1 MLLHIYLHQPYTL
14 TMISWDRHTDAI
26 LQVENLRLSIG
37 GETKVSDISFTL
49 FAGERV
55 CLLGASGS
63 GKSLTAKAVI
73 GTPATGCQIS
83 GSIKVNG
90 EEVSQLKALAR
101 PHTSRASAVFQDS
114 ATALNPLMPLGKQL
128 SLALKSPSSAE
139 LAALLTAMKLDDI
152 PNLLQRYPAELSGGQ
167 RQRVCITLA
176 LLGKTR
182 LLVADEPTT
191 ALDVITQQ
199 QVLRVL
205 QERSAQPDAPAL
217 LFITHDIAV
226 AAQLCQ
232 RGLVMEN
239 GQIVESG
246 SMLQLLNAPQHPYT
260 RRLVAAARR
269 ADDVLSTNFLS
280 TNVLPINILPT
291 SVLPVAGAL
300 AG

>member
-1 MLLHIYLHQPYTL
+1 
-14 TMISWDRHTDAI
+14 MINWNRHTDAI
-26 LQVENLRLSIG
+26 LQVENLSLSIG
-37 GETKVSDISFTL
+37 GATKVSDISFTL

-73 GTPATGCQIS
+73 GTPPSGCQIS
-83 GSIKVNG
+83 GSIRVNG
-90 EEVSQLKALAR
+90 DTVSQLKALAR
-101 PHTSRASAVFQDS
+101 PQASRVSAVFQDS

-128 SLALKSPSSAE
+128 SLALKATSSTE
-139 LAALLTAMKLDDI
+139 LSALLAAMKLDDI

-167 RQRVCITLA
+167 RQRICITLA

-191 ALDVITQQ
+191 ALDVITQK
-199 QVLRVL
+199 QVLQVL

-239 GQIVESG
+239 GRVIESG
-246 SMLQLLNAPQHPYT
+246 SMQQLLNAPQQPYT
-260 RRLVAAARR
+260 RSLVAAARR
-269 ADDVLSTNFLS
+269 ADTLLSDNFFPD
-280 TNVLPINILPT
+280 TVLPT
-291 SVLPVAGAL
+291 AVAGAL

>member
-1 MLLHIYLHQPYTL
+1 
-14 TMISWDRHTDAI
+14 MINWNRHTDAI
-26 LQVENLRLSIG
+26 LQVENLNLSIG

-73 GTPATGCQIS
+73 GTPPSGCQIS
-83 GSIKVNG
+83 GSIRVNG
-90 EEVSQLKALAR
+90 EAVSQLKALAR
-101 PHTSRASAVFQDS
+101 PQASRVSAVFQDS

-128 SLALKSPSSAE
+128 SLALKTPSSVE
-139 LAALLTAMKLDDI
+139 LSALLAAMKLDDI

-167 RQRVCITLA
+167 RQRICITLA

-191 ALDVITQQ
+191 ALDVITQK
-199 QVLRVL
+199 QVLQVL

-239 GQIVESG
+239 GRVIESG
-246 SMLQLLNAPQHPYT
+246 SMQQLLNAPQQPYT
-260 RRLVAAARR
+260 RSLVAAARR
-269 ADDVLSTNFLS
+269 ADTLLSDNLFPDT
-280 TNVLPINILPT
+280 VLPT
-291 SVLPVAGAL
+291 AVAGAL

>member
-1 MLLHIYLHQPYTL
+1 
-14 TMISWDRHTDAI
+14 MINWNRHTDAI
-26 LQVENLRLSIG
+26 LQIENLSLSIG

-63 GKSLTAKAVI
+63 GKSLTAKAII
-73 GTPATGCQIS
+73 GTPPSGCQIS
-83 GSIKVNG
+83 GSIRVNG

-101 PHTSRASAVFQDS
+101 PQVSRVSAVFQDS

-128 SLALKSPSSAE
+128 SLALKTTSSSE
-139 LAALLTAMKLDDI
+139 LSALLAAMKLDDI

-167 RQRVCITLA
+167 RQRICITLA

-191 ALDVITQQ
+191 ALDVITQK
-199 QVLRVL
+199 QVLQVL

-239 GQIVESG
+239 GRVIESG
-246 SMLQLLNAPQHPYT
+246 SMQQLLNAPQQPYT
-260 RRLVAAARR
+260 RSLVAAARR
-269 ADDVLSTNFLS
+269 ADTLLSD
-280 TNVLPINILPT
+280 NVLLT
-291 SVLPVAGAL
+291 TKVLPSAVAGAL

>member
-1 MLLHIYLHQPYTL
+1 
-14 TMISWDRHTDAI
+14 MINWNRHTDAI
-26 LQVENLRLSIG
+26 LQVENLSLSIG

-63 GKSLTAKAVI
+63 GKSLTAKAII
-73 GTPATGCQIS
+73 GTPPSGCQIS
-83 GSIKVNG
+83 GSIRVNG

-101 PHTSRASAVFQDS
+101 PQVSRVSAVFQDS

-128 SLALKSPSSAE
+128 SLALKTTSSSE
-139 LAALLTAMKLDDI
+139 LSALLAAMKLDDI

-167 RQRVCITLA
+167 RQRICITLA

-191 ALDVITQQ
+191 ALDVITQK
-199 QVLRVL
+199 QVLQVL

-239 GQIVESG
+239 GRVIESG
-246 SMLQLLNAPQHPYT
+246 SMQQLLNAPQQPYT
-260 RRLVAAARR
+260 RSLVAAARR
-269 ADDVLSTNFLS
+269 ADTLLSDNLFPD
-280 TNVLPINILPT
+280 NVLPT
-291 SVLPVAGAL
+291 AVAGAL

>member
-1 MLLHIYLHQPYTL
+1 
-14 TMISWDRHTDAI
+14 MINWNRHTDAI
-26 LQVENLRLSIG
+26 LQVENLSLSIG

-73 GTPATGCQIS
+73 GTPPSGCQVS
-83 GSIKVNG
+83 GSIRVNG

-101 PHTSRASAVFQDS
+101 PPVSRVSAVFQDS

-128 SLALKSPSSAE
+128 SLALEATSSAE
-139 LAALLTAMKLDDI
+139 LSALLAAMKLDDI

-167 RQRVCITLA
+167 RQRICITLA

-191 ALDVITQQ
+191 ALDVMTQQ
-199 QVLRVL
+199 QVLQVL
-205 QERSAQPDAPAL
+205 QERSVQPDAPAL

-246 SMLQLLNAPQHPYT
+246 SMQQLLNAPQQPYT
-260 RRLVAAARR
+260 RSLVAAARR
-269 ADDVLSTNFLS
+269 ADTLLSDTRLS
-280 TNVLPINILPT
+280 DRMLPA
-291 SVLPVAGAL
+291 AGAL

>member
-1 MLLHIYLHQPYTL
+1 
-14 TMISWDRHTDAI
+14 MINWNRHTDAI
-26 LQVENLRLSIG
+26 LQVENLSLSIG

-73 GTPATGCQIS
+73 GTPPSGCQIS
-83 GSIKVNG
+83 GSIRVNG
-90 EEVSQLKALAR
+90 EAVSQLKALAR
-101 PHTSRASAVFQDS
+101 PQASRVSAVFQDS

-128 SLALKSPSSAE
+128 SLALKTTSSSE
-139 LAALLTAMKLDDI
+139 LSALLAAMKLDDI

-167 RQRVCITLA
+167 RQRICITLA

-191 ALDVITQQ
+191 ALDVITQK
-199 QVLRVL
+199 QVLQVL

-239 GQIVESG
+239 GRVIESG
-246 SMLQLLNAPQHPYT
+246 SMQQLLNAPQQPYT
-260 RRLVAAARR
+260 RSLVAAARR
-269 ADDVLSTNFLS
+269 ADTLLSDNLFPD
-280 TNVLPINILPT
+280 NVLPT
-291 SVLPVAGAL
+291 AVAGAL

>member
-1 MLLHIYLHQPYTL
+1 
-14 TMISWDRHTDAI
+14 MINWNRHTDTI
-26 LQVENLRLSIG
+26 LQVENLSLSIG

-63 GKSLTAKAVI
+63 GKSLTAKAII
-73 GTPATGCQIS
+73 GTPPPGCQMS
-83 GSIKVNG
+83 GNIRVNG

-101 PHTSRASAVFQDS
+101 PQTSRVSAVFQDS

-128 SLALKSPSSAE
+128 SLALKASSSAE
-139 LAALLTAMKLDDI
+139 LSALLAAMKLDDI

-167 RQRVCITLA
+167 RQRICITLA

-199 QVLRVL
+199 QVLQVL

-246 SMLQLLNAPQHPYT
+246 SMLQLLNAPQQPYT
-260 RRLVAAARR
+260 RSLVAAARR
-269 ADDVLSTNFLS
+269 ADTLLSDNLFPDA
-280 TNVLPINILPT
+280 VLPPSI
-291 SVLPVAGAL
+291 AGAL

>member
-1 MLLHIYLHQPYTL
+1 MLLHIDLHQPYTL
-14 TMISWDRHTDAI
+14 AMINWNRHTDAI
-26 LQVENLRLSIG
+26 LQVENLRLSMG
-37 GETKVSDISFTL
+37 GETKVSEVSFTL
-49 FAGERV
+49 FSGERV

-73 GTPATGCQIS
+73 GTPPAGCQVS
-83 GSIKVNG
+83 GSIRVNG
-90 EEVSQLKALAR
+90 EEVGQLNALAR
-101 PHTSRASAVFQDS
+101 PQTGRVSAVFQDS

-128 SLALKSPSSAE
+128 SLALKTTSSAE
-139 LAALLTAMKLDDI
+139 LSALLSAMQLDDI

-167 RQRVCITLA
+167 RQRICITLA

-199 QVLRVL
+199 QVLQVL
-205 QERSAQPDAPAL
+205 QERSVQPDAPAL

-260 RRLVAAARR
+260 CSLVAAARR
-269 ADDVLSTNFLS
+269 ADTLLSDNVLLT
-280 TNVLPINILPT
+280 TNVSPAT
-291 SVLPVAGAL
+291 VAGAL

>member
-1 MLLHIYLHQPYTL
+1 MLLHIDLHQPYTL
-14 TMISWDRHTDAI
+14 TMINWNRHTDTI
-26 LQVENLRLSIG
+26 LQVENLRLSMG
-37 GETKVSDISFTL
+37 GEAKVSEVSFTL

-73 GTPATGCQIS
+73 GTPPAGCQVS
-83 GSIKVNG
+83 GSIRVNG
-90 EEVSQLKALAR
+90 EEVGQLKALAR
-101 PHTSRASAVFQDS
+101 PQTGRVSAVFQDS

-128 SLALKSPSSAE
+128 SLALKTTSSAE
-139 LAALLTAMKLDDI
+139 LSALLSAMQLDDI

-167 RQRVCITLA
+167 RQRICITLA

-199 QVLRVL
+199 QVLQVL
-205 QERSAQPDAPAL
+205 QERSVQPDAPAL

-260 RRLVAAARR
+260 RSLVAAARH
-269 ADDVLSTNFLS
+269 ADTLLSDNVLLT
-280 TNVLPINILPT
+280 TNVSPAT
-291 SVLPVAGAL
+291 VVGAL

>member
-1 MLLHIYLHQPYTL
+1 
-14 TMISWDRHTDAI
+14 MINWNRHTDAI
-26 LQVENLRLSIG
+26 LQVENLNLSIG

-73 GTPATGCQIS
+73 GTPPSGCQIS
-83 GSIKVNG
+83 GSIRVNG
-90 EEVSQLKALAR
+90 EEISQLKALAR
-101 PHTSRASAVFQDS
+101 PQASRVSAVFQDS

-128 SLALKSPSSAE
+128 SLALKTTSSTE
-139 LAALLTAMKLDDI
+139 LSALLAAMKLDDI

-167 RQRVCITLA
+167 RQRICITLA

-191 ALDVITQQ
+191 ALDVITQK
-199 QVLRVL
+199 QVLQVL

-239 GQIVESG
+239 GRVIESG
-246 SMLQLLNAPQHPYT
+246 SMQQLLNAPQQPYT
-260 RRLVAAARR
+260 RSLVAAARR
-269 ADDVLSTNFLS
+269 ADTLLSDNLFPDNLFPDT
-280 TNVLPINILPT
+280 VLPT
-291 SVLPVAGAL
+291 AVAGAL

>member
-1 MLLHIYLHQPYTL
+1 MLLHIDLHQPYTL
-14 TMISWDRHTDAI
+14 TMINWNRHTDAI
-26 LQVENLRLSIG
+26 LQVENLNLSIG

-73 GTPATGCQIS
+73 GTPPAGCQVS
-83 GSIKVNG
+83 GSIRVNG
-90 EEVSQLKALAR
+90 EEVGQLKALAR
-101 PHTSRASAVFQDS
+101 PQTGRVSAVFQDS

-128 SLALKSPSSAE
+128 SLALKTTSSAE
-139 LAALLTAMKLDDI
+139 LSALLSAMQLDDI

-167 RQRVCITLA
+167 RQRICITLA

-199 QVLRVL
+199 QVLQVL

-246 SMLQLLNAPQHPYT
+246 SMLQLLNAPQQPYT
-260 RRLVAAARR
+260 RSLVAAARH
-269 ADDVLSTNFLS
+269 ADTLLSD
-280 TNVLPINILPT
+280 NVLLANVRPSAT
-291 SVLPVAGAL
+291 VGAL

>member
-1 MLLHIYLHQPYTL
+1 
-14 TMISWDRHTDAI
+14 MINWNRHTDTI
-26 LQVENLRLSIG
+26 LQVENLSLSIG

-63 GKSLTAKAVI
+63 GKSLTAKAII
-73 GTPATGCQIS
+73 GTPPPGCQMS
-83 GSIKVNG
+83 GSIRVNG

-101 PHTSRASAVFQDS
+101 PQTSRVSAVFQDS

-128 SLALKSPSSAE
+128 SLALKASSSAE
-139 LAALLTAMKLDDI
+139 LSALLAAMKLDDI

-167 RQRVCITLA
+167 RQRICITLA

-199 QVLRVL
+199 QVLQVL

-246 SMLQLLNAPQHPYT
+246 SMLQLLNAPQQPYT
-260 RRLVAAARR
+260 RSLVAAARR
-269 ADDVLSTNFLS
+269 ADTLLSDNLFPDT
-280 TNVLPINILPT
+280 VLPT
-291 SVLPVAGAL
+291 SVAGAL

>member
-1 MLLHIYLHQPYTL
+1 
-14 TMISWDRHTDAI
+14 MINWNRHTDAI
-26 LQVENLRLSIG
+26 LQVENLSLSIG

-73 GTPATGCQIS
+73 GTPPSGCQIS
-83 GSIKVNG
+83 GNIRVNG

-101 PHTSRASAVFQDS
+101 PPVSRVSAVFQDS

-128 SLALKSPSSAE
+128 SLALKTTSSSE
-139 LAALLTAMKLDDI
+139 LSALLVAMKLDDI

-167 RQRVCITLA
+167 RQRICITLA

-191 ALDVITQQ
+191 ALDVMTQQ
-199 QVLRVL
+199 QVLQVL
-205 QERSAQPDAPAL
+205 QERSVQPDAPAL

-239 GQIVESG
+239 GRVIESG
-246 SMLQLLNAPQHPYT
+246 SMQQLLNAPQQPYT
-260 RRLVAAARR
+260 RSLVAAARR
-269 ADDVLSTNFLS
+269 ADTLLSD
-280 TNVLPINILPT
+280 
-291 SVLPVAGAL
+291 SVLLTTKELPSRVAGAL

>member
-1 MLLHIYLHQPYTL
+1 
-14 TMISWDRHTDAI
+14 MINWNRHTDAI
-26 LQVENLRLSIG
+26 LQVEDLSLSMG
-37 GETKVSDISFTL
+37 GETKVSEVSFTL

-73 GTPATGCQIS
+73 GTPPAGCQVS
-83 GSIKVNG
+83 GSIRVNG
-90 EEVSQLKALAR
+90 EEVGQLKALAR
-101 PHTSRASAVFQDS
+101 PQAGRVSAVFQDS

-128 SLALKSPSSAE
+128 SLALKTTSSAE
-139 LAALLTAMKLDDI
+139 LSALLSAMQLDDI

-167 RQRVCITLA
+167 RQRICITLA

-199 QVLRVL
+199 QVLQVL

-239 GQIVESG
+239 GRIVESG
-246 SMLQLLNAPQHPYT
+246 SMLQLLNAPQQPYT
-260 RRLVAAARR
+260 RSLVAAARR
-269 ADDVLSTNFLS
+269 ADTLLAD
-280 TNVLPINILPT
+280 NVLLANVRP
-291 SVLPVAGAL
+291 SAAVGAL

>member
-1 MLLHIYLHQPYTL
+1 
-14 TMISWDRHTDAI
+14 MINWNRHTDAI
-26 LQVENLRLSIG
+26 LQVENLSLSIG

-73 GTPATGCQIS
+73 GTPPSGCQIS
-83 GSIKVNG
+83 GSIRVNG
-90 EEVSQLKALAR
+90 EAVSQLKALAR
-101 PHTSRASAVFQDS
+101 PQASRVSAVFQDS

-128 SLALKSPSSAE
+128 SLALKAPSSTE
-139 LAALLTAMKLDDI
+139 LSALLAAMKLDDI

-167 RQRVCITLA
+167 RQRICITLA

-191 ALDVITQQ
+191 ALDVITQK
-199 QVLRVL
+199 QVLQVL

-239 GQIVESG
+239 GRVIESG
-246 SMLQLLNAPQHPYT
+246 SMQQLLNAPQQPYT
-260 RRLVAAARR
+260 RSLVAAARR
-269 ADDVLSTNFLS
+269 ADTLLSDNLFPD
-280 TNVLPINILPT
+280 NVLPT
-291 SVLPVAGAL
+291 AVAGAL

>member
-1 MLLHIYLHQPYTL
+1 MLLHIDLHQPYTL
-14 TMISWDRHTDAI
+14 TMINWNRHTDAI
-26 LQVENLRLSIG
+26 LQVENLNLSIG
-37 GETKVSDISFTL
+37 GEAKVSEVSFTL
-49 FAGERV
+49 FSGERV

-73 GTPATGCQIS
+73 GTPPAGCQVS
-83 GSIKVNG
+83 GSIRVNG
-90 EEVSQLKALAR
+90 EEVGQLKALAR
-101 PHTSRASAVFQDS
+101 PQTGRVSAVFQDS

-128 SLALKSPSSAE
+128 SLALKTTSSAE
-139 LAALLTAMKLDDI
+139 LSALLSAMQLDDI

-167 RQRVCITLA
+167 RQRICITLA

-199 QVLRVL
+199 QVLQVL
-205 QERSAQPDAPAL
+205 QERSVQPDAPAL

-246 SMLQLLNAPQHPYT
+246 SMQQLLNAPQHPYT
-260 RRLVAAARR
+260 RSLVAAARR
-269 ADDVLSTNFLS
+269 ADTLLSDNVLLT
-280 TNVLPINILPT
+280 TNVSPAT
-291 SVLPVAGAL
+291 VAGAL

>member
-1 MLLHIYLHQPYTL
+1 
-14 TMISWDRHTDAI
+14 MINWNRHTDAI
-26 LQVENLRLSIG
+26 LQVENLNLSIG

-73 GTPATGCQIS
+73 GTPPADCQVS
-83 GSIKVNG
+83 GSIRVNG
-90 EEVSQLKALAR
+90 EEVGQLKALSR
-101 PHTSRASAVFQDS
+101 PQAGRVSAVFQDS

-128 SLALKSPSSAE
+128 SLALKTTSYAE
-139 LAALLTAMKLDDI
+139 LSALLSAMQLDDI

-167 RQRVCITLA
+167 RQRICITLA
-176 LLGKTR
+176 LLSKTR

-199 QVLRVL
+199 QVLQVL
-205 QERSAQPDAPAL
+205 QERSVQPDAPAL

-239 GQIVESG
+239 GRIVESG
-246 SMLQLLNAPQHPYT
+246 SMLQLLNAPQQPYT
-260 RRLVAAARR
+260 RSLVAAARR
-269 ADDVLSTNFLS
+269 ADTLLSD
-280 TNVLPINILPT
+280 NVLLANVRP
-291 SVLPVAGAL
+291 SSAVGAL

>member
-1 MLLHIYLHQPYTL
+1 
-14 TMISWDRHTDAI
+14 MINWNRHTDAI
-26 LQVENLRLSIG
+26 LQVENLSLSIG

-73 GTPATGCQIS
+73 GTPPLGCQVS
-83 GSIKVNG
+83 GSIRVNG

-101 PHTSRASAVFQDS
+101 PPVSRVSAVFQDS

-128 SLALKSPSSAE
+128 SLALKATSSAE
-139 LAALLTAMKLDDI
+139 LSALLAAMKLDDI
-152 PNLLQRYPAELSGGQ
+152 PNLLQHYPAELSGGQ
-167 RQRVCITLA
+167 RQRICITLA

-191 ALDVITQQ
+191 ALDVMTQQ
-199 QVLRVL
+199 QVLQVL
-205 QERSAQPDAPAL
+205 QERSVQPDAPAL

-239 GQIVESG
+239 GRVIESG
-246 SMLQLLNAPQHPYT
+246 SMQQLLNAPQQPYT
-260 RRLVAAARR
+260 RSLVAAARR
-269 ADDVLSTNFLS
+269 ADTLLSD
-280 TNVLPINILPT
+280 
-291 SVLPVAGAL
+291 SVLLTTKELPSRVAGAL

>member
-1 MLLHIYLHQPYTL
+1 MLLHIDLHRPYTL
-14 TMISWDRHTDAI
+14 AMINWNRHTDAI
-26 LQVENLRLSIG
+26 LQVENLSLSIG

-73 GTPATGCQIS
+73 GTPPSGCQIS
-83 GSIKVNG
+83 GSIRVNG
-90 EEVSQLKALAR
+90 EEISQLKALAR
-101 PHTSRASAVFQDS
+101 PQVSRVSAVFQDS

-128 SLALKSPSSAE
+128 SLALKTTSSSE
-139 LAALLTAMKLDDI
+139 LSALLAAMKLDDI

-167 RQRVCITLA
+167 RQRICITLA

-191 ALDVITQQ
+191 ALDVITQK
-199 QVLRVL
+199 QVLQVL

-239 GQIVESG
+239 GRVIESG
-246 SMLQLLNAPQHPYT
+246 SMQQLLNAPQQPYT
-260 RRLVAAARR
+260 RSLVAAARR
-269 ADDVLSTNFLS
+269 ADTLLSDNLFPD
-280 TNVLPINILPT
+280 NVLPT
-291 SVLPVAGAL
+291 AVAGAL

>member
-1 MLLHIYLHQPYTL
+1 
-14 TMISWDRHTDAI
+14 MINWNRHTDAI
-26 LQVENLRLSIG
+26 LQVENLNLSIG
-37 GETKVSDISFTL
+37 GEAKVSEVSFTL

-73 GTPATGCQIS
+73 GTPPAGCQVS
-83 GSIKVNG
+83 GSIRVNG
-90 EEVSQLKALAR
+90 EEVGQLKALAR
-101 PHTSRASAVFQDS
+101 PQTGRVSAVFQDS

-128 SLALKSPSSAE
+128 SLALKTTSSAE
-139 LAALLTAMKLDDI
+139 LSALLSAMQLDDI

-167 RQRVCITLA
+167 RQRICITLA

-199 QVLRVL
+199 QVLQVL
-205 QERSAQPDAPAL
+205 QERSVQPDAPAL

-260 RRLVAAARR
+260 RSLVAAARR
-269 ADDVLSTNFLS
+269 ADTLLSDNVLLT
-280 TNVLPINILPT
+280 TNVSPAT
-291 SVLPVAGAL
+291 VAGAL

>member
-1 MLLHIYLHQPYTL
+1 
-14 TMISWDRHTDAI
+14 MINWNRHTDTI
-26 LQVENLRLSIG
+26 LQVENLSLSIG

-63 GKSLTAKAVI
+63 GKSLTAKAII
-73 GTPATGCQIS
+73 GTPPSGCQIS
-83 GSIKVNG
+83 GSIRVNG
-90 EEVSQLKALAR
+90 EAVSQLKALAR
-101 PHTSRASAVFQDS
+101 PQASRVSAVFQDS

-128 SLALKSPSSAE
+128 SLALKAPSSTE
-139 LAALLTAMKLDDI
+139 LSALLAAMKLDDI

-167 RQRVCITLA
+167 RQRICITLA

-191 ALDVITQQ
+191 ALDVITQK
-199 QVLRVL
+199 QVLQVL

-239 GQIVESG
+239 GRVIESG
-246 SMLQLLNAPQHPYT
+246 SMQQLLNAPQQPYT
-260 RRLVAAARR
+260 RSLVAAARR
-269 ADDVLSTNFLS
+269 ADTLLSDNLFPDT
-280 TNVLPINILPT
+280 VLPT
-291 SVLPVAGAL
+291 AVAGAL

>member
-1 MLLHIYLHQPYTL
+1 M
-14 TMISWDRHTDAI
+14 
-26 LQVENLRLSIG
+26 G
-37 GETKVSDISFTL
+37 GDSKVSDISFTL

-73 GTPATGCQIS
+73 GTPPAGCQVRGKIR
-83 GSIKVNG
+83 VNG
-90 EEVSQLKALAR
+90 DEVGQLKALAR
-101 PHTSRASAVFQDS
+101 PHASRVSAVFQDS

-128 SLALKSPSSAE
+128 SLALKTTSFAE
-139 LAALLTAMKLDDI
+139 LSALLAAMKLDDI

-167 RQRVCITLA
+167 RQRICITLA

-199 QVLRVL
+199 QVLQVL
-205 QERSAQPDAPAL
+205 QARSTQPDAPAL

-239 GQIVESG
+239 GRIIESG
-246 SMLQLLNAPQHPYT
+246 SMRQLLNAPKQPYT
-260 RRLVAAARR
+260 RSLVAAARH
-269 ADDVLSTNFLS
+269 ADRL
-280 TNVLPINILPT
+280 LPDHALFN
-291 SVLPVAGAL
+291 SVAGAL

>member
-1 MLLHIYLHQPYTL
+1 
-14 TMISWDRHTDAI
+14 MINWNRHTDAI
-26 LQVENLRLSIG
+26 LQVENLNLSIG
-37 GETKVSDISFTL
+37 GEAKVSEVSFTL

-73 GTPATGCQIS
+73 GTPPAGCQVS
-83 GSIKVNG
+83 GSIRVNG
-90 EEVSQLKALAR
+90 EEVGQLKALAR
-101 PHTSRASAVFQDS
+101 PQTGRVSAVFQDS
-114 ATALNPLMPLGKQL
+114 ATALNPLMQLGKQL
-128 SLALKSPSSAE
+128 SLALKTTSSAE
-139 LAALLTAMKLDDI
+139 LSALLSAMQLDDI

-167 RQRVCITLA
+167 RQRICITLA

-199 QVLRVL
+199 QVLQVL
-205 QERSAQPDAPAL
+205 QERSVQPDAPAL

-260 RRLVAAARR
+260 RSLVAAARR
-269 ADDVLSTNFLS
+269 ADTLLSDNVLLT
-280 TNVLPINILPT
+280 TNVSPAT
-291 SVLPVAGAL
+291 VAGAL

>member
-1 MLLHIYLHQPYTL
+1 
-14 TMISWDRHTDAI
+14 MINWNRHTDAI
-26 LQVENLRLSIG
+26 LQVENLSLSIG

-49 FAGERV
+49 FVGERV

-73 GTPATGCQIS
+73 GTPPSGSQIS
-83 GSIKVNG
+83 GSIRVNG

-101 PHTSRASAVFQDS
+101 PQVSRVSAVFQDS

-128 SLALKSPSSAE
+128 SLALKTTSSSE
-139 LAALLTAMKLDDI
+139 LSALLAAMKLDDI

-167 RQRVCITLA
+167 RQRICITLA

-191 ALDVITQQ
+191 ALDVITQK
-199 QVLRVL
+199 QVLQVL

-239 GQIVESG
+239 GRVIESG
-246 SMLQLLNAPQHPYT
+246 SMQQLLNAPQQPYT
-260 RRLVAAARR
+260 RSLVAAARR
-269 ADDVLSTNFLS
+269 ADTLLSDNPFPD
-280 TNVLPINILPT
+280 NVLPT
-291 SVLPVAGAL
+291 AVAGAL

>member
-1 MLLHIYLHQPYTL
+1 
-14 TMISWDRHTDAI
+14 MINWNRHTDAI
-26 LQVENLRLSIG
+26 LQVENLSLSIG

-73 GTPATGCQIS
+73 GTPPSGCHIS
-83 GSIKVNG
+83 GSIRVNG
-90 EEVSQLKALAR
+90 ETVSQLKALAR
-101 PHTSRASAVFQDS
+101 PQASRVSAVFQDS

-128 SLALKSPSSAE
+128 SLALKTTSSSE
-139 LAALLTAMKLDDI
+139 LSALLAAMKLDDI

-167 RQRVCITLA
+167 RQRICITLA

-191 ALDVITQQ
+191 ALDVITQK
-199 QVLRVL
+199 QVLQVL

-239 GQIVESG
+239 GRVIESG
-246 SMLQLLNAPQHPYT
+246 SMQQLLNAPQQPYT
-260 RRLVAAARR
+260 RSLVAAARR
-269 ADDVLSTNFLS
+269 ADTLLSDNLFPD
-280 TNVLPINILPT
+280 NVLPT
-291 SVLPVAGAL
+291 AVAGAL

>member
-1 MLLHIYLHQPYTL
+1 
-14 TMISWDRHTDAI
+14 MINWNRHTDAI
-26 LQVENLRLSIG
+26 LQVENLNLSIG
-37 GETKVSDISFTL
+37 GEAKVSEVSFTL
-49 FAGERV
+49 FSGERV

-73 GTPATGCQIS
+73 GTPPAGCQVS
-83 GSIKVNG
+83 GSIRVNG
-90 EEVSQLKALAR
+90 EEVGQLKALAR
-101 PHTSRASAVFQDS
+101 PQTGRVSAVFQDS

-128 SLALKSPSSAE
+128 SLALKTTSSAE
-139 LAALLTAMKLDDI
+139 LSALLSAMQLDDI

-167 RQRVCITLA
+167 RQRICITLA

-191 ALDVITQQ
+191 ALDVMTQQ
-199 QVLRVL
+199 QVLQVL
-205 QERSAQPDAPAL
+205 QERSVQPDAPAL

-260 RRLVAAARR
+260 RSLVAAARR
-269 ADDVLSTNFLS
+269 ADTLLSDNVLLT
-280 TNVLPINILPT
+280 TNVSPAT
-291 SVLPVAGAL
+291 VAGAL

>member
-1 MLLHIYLHQPYTL
+1 
-14 TMISWDRHTDAI
+14 MINWNRHTDAI
-26 LQVENLRLSIG
+26 LQVENLSLSIG

-73 GTPATGCQIS
+73 GTPPSGCQIS
-83 GSIKVNG
+83 GSIRVNG
-90 EEVSQLKALAR
+90 EAVIQLKALAR
-101 PHTSRASAVFQDS
+101 PQAGRVSAVFQDS

-128 SLALKSPSSAE
+128 SLALKAPSSTE
-139 LAALLTAMKLDDI
+139 LSALLAAMKLDDI

-167 RQRVCITLA
+167 RQRICITLA

-191 ALDVITQQ
+191 ALDVITQK
-199 QVLRVL
+199 QVLQVL

-239 GQIVESG
+239 GRVIESG
-246 SMLQLLNAPQHPYT
+246 SMQQLLNAPQQPYT
-260 RRLVAAARR
+260 RSLVAAARR
-269 ADDVLSTNFLS
+269 ADTLLSDNLFPDNLFPDT
-280 TNVLPINILPT
+280 VLPT
-291 SVLPVAGAL
+291 AVAGAL

>member
-1 MLLHIYLHQPYTL
+1 MLLHIDLHQPYTL
-14 TMISWDRHTDAI
+14 TMINWNRHTDAI
-26 LQVENLRLSIG
+26 LQVENLNLSIG
-37 GETKVSDISFTL
+37 GEAKVSEVSFTL

-73 GTPATGCQIS
+73 GTPPAGCQVS
-83 GSIKVNG
+83 GSIRVNG
-90 EEVSQLKALAR
+90 EEVGQLKALAR
-101 PHTSRASAVFQDS
+101 PQTGRVSAVFQDS

-128 SLALKSPSSAE
+128 SLALKTTSSAE
-139 LAALLTAMKLDDI
+139 LSALLSAMQLDDI

-167 RQRVCITLA
+167 RQRICITLA

-199 QVLRVL
+199 QVLQVL
-205 QERSAQPDAPAL
+205 QERSVQPDAPAL

-260 RRLVAAARR
+260 RSLVAAARR
-269 ADDVLSTNFLS
+269 ADTLLSD
-280 TNVLPINILPT
+280 NVLLTTNISPAT
-291 SVLPVAGAL
+291 VAGAL
-300 AG
+300 VG

>member
-1 MLLHIYLHQPYTL
+1 MLLHIDLHRPYTL
-14 TMISWDRHTDAI
+14 AMINWNRHTDAI
-26 LQVENLRLSIG
+26 LQIENLSLSIG

-63 GKSLTAKAVI
+63 GKSLTAKAII
-73 GTPATGCQIS
+73 GTPPSGCQIS
-83 GSIKVNG
+83 GSIRVNG

-101 PHTSRASAVFQDS
+101 PQVSRVSAVFQDS

-128 SLALKSPSSAE
+128 SLALKTTSSSE
-139 LAALLTAMKLDDI
+139 LSALLAAMKLDDI

-167 RQRVCITLA
+167 RQRICITLA

-191 ALDVITQQ
+191 ALDVITQK
-199 QVLRVL
+199 QVLQVL

-239 GQIVESG
+239 GRVIESG
-246 SMLQLLNAPQHPYT
+246 SMQQLLNAPQQPYT
-260 RRLVAAARR
+260 RSLVAAARR
-269 ADDVLSTNFLS
+269 ADTLLSDNLFPD
-280 TNVLPINILPT
+280 NVLPT
-291 SVLPVAGAL
+291 AVAGAL

>member
-1 MLLHIYLHQPYTL
+1 
-14 TMISWDRHTDAI
+14 MINWNRHTDAI
-26 LQVENLRLSIG
+26 LQVENLSLSIG

-73 GTPATGCQIS
+73 GTPPSGCQIS
-83 GSIKVNG
+83 GSIRVNG
-90 EEVSQLKALAR
+90 DTVSQLKALAR
-101 PHTSRASAVFQDS
+101 PQVSRVSAVFQDS

-128 SLALKSPSSAE
+128 SLALKAPSSTE
-139 LAALLTAMKLDDI
+139 LSALLAAMKLDDI

-167 RQRVCITLA
+167 RQRICITLA

-191 ALDVITQQ
+191 ALDVITQK
-199 QVLRVL
+199 QVLQVL

-239 GQIVESG
+239 GRVIESG
-246 SMLQLLNAPQHPYT
+246 SMQQLLNAPQQPYT
-260 RRLVAAARR
+260 RSLVAAARR
-269 ADDVLSTNFLS
+269 TDTLLSDNLFPD
-280 TNVLPINILPT
+280 NVLPT
-291 SVLPVAGAL
+291 AVAGAL

>member
-1 MLLHIYLHQPYTL
+1 
-14 TMISWDRHTDAI
+14 MINWNRHTDAI
-26 LQVENLRLSIG
+26 LQVENLSLSIG

-73 GTPATGCQIS
+73 GTQPSGCQIS
-83 GSIKVNG
+83 GSIRVNG

-101 PHTSRASAVFQDS
+101 PQVSRVSAVFQDS

-128 SLALKSPSSAE
+128 SLALKTTSSSE
-139 LAALLTAMKLDDI
+139 LSALLAAMKLDDI

-167 RQRVCITLA
+167 RQRICITLA

-191 ALDVITQQ
+191 ALDVITQK
-199 QVLRVL
+199 QVLQVL

-239 GQIVESG
+239 GRVIESG
-246 SMLQLLNAPQHPYT
+246 SMQQLLNAPQQPYT
-260 RRLVAAARR
+260 RSLVAAARR
-269 ADDVLSTNFLS
+269 ADTLLSDNLFPDT
-280 TNVLPINILPT
+280 VLPT
-291 SVLPVAGAL
+291 AVAGAL